1 MTTRS
6 ERLAGSL
13 TLCPKKHVLEVRP
26 TLRAYTYEHMNQF
39 MLRSVLGWGF
49 ALWLIG
55 YVLGFVLYAFVP
67 PAQIGWYVMPL
78 GIAVTLY
85 VLVKKVAMQSWRD
98 ALTLGIGWSI
108 IAMVCDY
115 VGIVMLLNP
124 ADGYYK
130 TDVYLYYLLTLLIPV
145 AVYASRRG

>member
-1 MTTRS
+1 
-6 ERLAGSL
+6 
-13 TLCPKKHVLEVRP
+13 
-26 TLRAYTYEHMNQF
+26 
-39 MLRSVLGWGF
+39 
-49 ALWLIG
+49 
-55 YVLGFVLYAFVP
+55 
-67 PAQIGWYVMPL
+67 MPL

-85 VLVKKVAMQSWRD
+85 VLTKHVAMQSWRD

-130 TDVYLYYLLTLLIPV
+130 IDVYLYYLLTLLIPV
-145 AVYASRRG
+145 VVYAFRRG